1 MNATTEIMMKKE
13 DSRVSRTVIGMLMA
27 PLGLLLGMGLVI
39 SF

>member
-1 MNATTEIMMKKE
+1 MNANTEITLRKE

-27 PLGLLLGMGLVI
+27 PLGLLLGMGLFV